1 MPTYIGTTGADSPGT
16 DNTNTEIYGLG
27 GNDTFYSSVANVVY
41 IYGGNGNDSI
51 DRDDS
56 AIGGGAELY
65 GDDGNDTIDGGSQGD
80 EIYGGDDNDLLAG
93 WHGDDYLEGGKGS
106 DAVFGQ
112 DGEDTLYGGE
122 GGDLLNGGDNADILY
137 GGDGDDSNT
146 QNFSAGVANGNYV
159 GGLYG
164 GNGDDYLDG
173 GAGNDYLD
181 GGSGVDDMVGG
192 FGNDTFIVNEAAD
205 YIAESVGQGALDWVR
220 THAGYTLGT
229 GVEVERLSAFNDASN
244 VNFNLFGNEF
254 AQEIWGNDGKNRING
269 LGGADVIKGFGGND
283 TFVYSSSAYSG
294 VGANADII
302 QDFEDYGDDDT
313 LDLSGFAGN
322 LTWLGTGAIGGLNQV
337 RIEQVGSHVL
347 VQINAYGDVN
357 PDVEIL
363 LGNTSLANVTSS
375 DFLL

>member
-1 MPTYIGTTGADSPGT
+1 MPTYIGTTGADSPGA

-41 IYGGNGNDSI
+41 VYGGNGNDTI

-80 EIYGGDDNDLLAG
+80 EIYGGDDNDLLTG
-93 WHGDDYLEGGKGS
+93 WHGDDYLEGGKGG
-106 DAVFGQ
+106 DAIFGQ
-112 DGEDTLYGGE
+112 DGLDTLYGGE
-122 GGDLLNGGDNADILY
+122 STDLLNGGDDDDVLY
-137 GGDGDDSNT
+137 GGDGDDSNA
-146 QNFSAGVANGNYV
+146 QNFSAGASNSNFT
-159 GGLYG
+159 GGLFG
-164 GNGDDYLDG
+164 ET
-173 GAGNDYLD
+173 GNDYLD
-181 GGSGVDDMVGG
+181 GGSGHDYLDGGVGIDIMVGG
-192 FGNDTFIVNEAAD
+192 FGNDTFIVSEAAD
-205 YIAESVGQGALDWVR
+205 YIAESVGQGSSDWVR

-244 VNFNLFGNEF
+244 VNFNLFGNEL
-254 AQEIWGNDGKNRING
+254 AQEIWGNAGKNRING
-269 LGGADVIKGFGGND
+269 LGGADVIKGFGGDD
-283 TFVYSSSAYSG
+283 TFVYSSSGYSG

-313 LDLSGFAGN
+313 LDLSGFAGT
-322 LTWLGTGAIGGLNQV
+322 LAWRGTGAIGGLNQV
-337 RIEQVGSHVL
+337 RVEQAGSHVL
-347 VQINAYGDVN
+347 VQINAYGDLN

-363 LGNTSLANVTSS
+363 LSNTSLANVTSS